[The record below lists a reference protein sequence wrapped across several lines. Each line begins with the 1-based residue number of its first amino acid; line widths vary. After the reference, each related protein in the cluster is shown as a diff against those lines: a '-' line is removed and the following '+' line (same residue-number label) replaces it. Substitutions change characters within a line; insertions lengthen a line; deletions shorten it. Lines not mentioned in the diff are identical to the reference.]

1 MQKKSIVMKKINEN
15 KADMNMLF
23 SDRSSGDKITGDS
36 YENKYIK
43 PGTNRFSLPS
53 IKMKHNESV
62 IF

>member
-1 MQKKSIVMKKINEN
+1 MKKINET

-23 SDRSSGDKITGDS
+23 SDRSSGDKITGDI